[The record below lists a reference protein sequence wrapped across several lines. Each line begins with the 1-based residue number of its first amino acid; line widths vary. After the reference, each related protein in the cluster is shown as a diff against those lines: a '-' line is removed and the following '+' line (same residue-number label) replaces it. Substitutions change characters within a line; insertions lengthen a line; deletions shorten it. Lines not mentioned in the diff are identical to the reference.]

1 MTNKITRKDYF
12 NMIKAAL
19 ADNADIVAFC
29 DKEIAAI
36 DHKADKARERAAIKA
51 QEPDT
56 LMDAVLAVLTNEPMT
71 NADILAAIADEDV
84 SVNKIAYR
92 ANALVKAGK
101 ALKTE
106 VTIPATDEHKAR
118 KLVAY
123 TLAE

>member
-12 NMIKAAL
+12 NMIKVGM

-56 LMDAVLAVLTNEPMT
+56 LMDAVLGVLTDEPMT
-71 NADILAAIADEDV
+71 VGDILGVVGIEGATAGKVA
-84 SVNKIAYR
+84 NR
-92 ANALVKAGK
+92 ASRLVKDGK
-101 ALKTE
+101 AVKTT
-106 VTIPATDEHKAR
+106 VTITGEDGGKAR

-123 TLAE
+123 TLA

>member
-29 DKEIAAI
+29 DKEIAVI

-56 LMDAVLAVLTNEPMT
+56 LMDAVLGVLTDEPMT
-71 NADILAAIADEDV
+71 VGDILGVVGIEGATAGKVA
-84 SVNKIAYR
+84 NR
-92 ANALVKAGK
+92 ASRLVKDGK
-101 ALKTE
+101 AVKTT
-106 VTIPATDEHKAR
+106 VTITGEDGGKAR

-123 TLAE
+123 TLA

>member
-12 NMIKAAL
+12 NMIKDAL

-56 LMDAVLAVLTNEPMT
+56 LMDAVLGVLTDEPQT
-71 NADILAAIADEDV
+71 VGDILAVINVEGATAGKV
-84 SVNKIAYR
+84 ANR
-92 ANALVKAGK
+92 ASRLVKDGK
-101 ALKTE
+101 ATKTTVVISGE
-106 VTIPATDEHKAR
+106 DGAKSR

-123 TLAE
+123 TLA